1 MFVSVLIFVV
11 ILAALI
17 LVHELGHFIMAK
29 RSGAKVE
36 EFGFGFPPRLLGLK
50 RGETTYS
57 INLFPIGGFV
67 KIYGEDGPPRL
78 GEAGGM
84 KQDPRS
90 FASKSI
96 KTRSIIVAAGVLMN
110 ILLAVVILSVGHFI
124 GLPQVLDGESK
135 ISNAKNI
142 NIRVVDVSEGSPAKE
157 AGIEIGDIVFGMNVA
172 SDKITDI
179 KNIEDIQNF
188 TDAHLEEKIAISLKR
203 GKALIENQV
212 IPRSDP
218 PEGEGPIGFAM
229 ARTGQVS
236 YPFYIAPLKG
246 LESTFLFMVA
256 TLRSFW
262 SVIYEVV
269 ATGSFGG
276 ELAGPVGI
284 AVMTGE
290 AQKLGFAFLLQF
302 IALISINLAI
312 INILPFPALDGGRLL
327 FFGIEKIKGSPVNP
341 KYEKMA
347 HTAGFALL
355 MLLMIV
361 ITFRDVGKFL

>member
-1 MFVSVLIFVV
+1 MLVTISIFVI
-11 ILAALI
+11 ILAILI
-17 LVHELGHFIMAK
+17 LVHELGHFIVAK

-36 EFGFGFPPRLLGLK
+36 EFGIGFPPRIFSLK
-50 RGETTYS
+50 RGETMYS

-67 KIYGEDGPPRL
+67 KIYGEDGSPRL
-78 GEAGGM
+78 GEAGGI
-84 KQDPRS
+84 KHDPRS

-96 KTRSIIVAAGVLMN
+96 KTRAIIVAAGVLMN
-110 ILLAVVILSVGHFI
+110 IFFAVIILSVGHFI

-135 ISNAKNI
+135 ISNVKNI
-142 NIRVVDVSEGSPAKE
+142 NIRIVDIAEGSPAKE
-157 AGIEIGDIVFGMNVA
+157 AGIQIGDIIYGMSA
-172 SDKITDI
+172 ALDKITDV

-188 TDAHLEEKIAISLKR
+188 TDTHPGEKVAVSVKR
-203 GKALIENQV
+203 GNVVTEKQV

-229 ARTGQVS
+229 VRTGQVS

-246 LESTFLFMVA
+246 MESTFRFAAA
-256 TLRSFW
+256 TVRAFGSAASELL
-262 SVIYEVV
+262 

-327 FFGIEKIKGSPVNP
+327 FLGIEKIKGSPVNP

-355 MLLMIV
+355 ILLMIA
-361 ITFRDVGKFL
+361 ITFRDIGKFL

>member
-1 MFVSVLIFVV
+1 MLVTVFIFIV
-11 ILAALI
+11 ILAVLI

-29 RSGAKVE
+29 RSGATVE
-36 EFGFGFPPRLLGLK
+36 EFGFGFPPRIFGLK

-67 KIYGEDGPPRL
+67 KIYGEDG
-78 GEAGGM
+78 GM

-90 FASKSI
+90 FASHSI

-110 ILLAVVILSVGHFI
+110 MLLAVVILSVGHFI
-124 GLPQVLDGESK
+124 GLPQILDGESK
-135 ISNAKNI
+135 VSNVKNI
-142 NIRVVDVSEGSPAKE
+142 TVRIVDVAEGSPASD
-157 AGIEIGDIVFGMNVA
+157 AGIEIGDIVFGMSAVL
-172 SDKITDI
+172 DKISDI
-179 KNIEDIQNF
+179 ENIKDIQNF
-188 TDAHLEEKIAISLKR
+188 TDAHLGEKIVVSLKR
-203 GKALIENQV
+203 GNAVTEKQV

-229 ARTGQVS
+229 ARIGQVS
-236 YPFYIAPLKG
+236 YPFYIAPFKG
-246 LESTFLFMVA
+246 LESTFLFAVR
-256 TLRSFW
+256 TLQSFW
-262 SVIYEVV
+262 SVFYEVFT
-269 ATGSFGG
+269 TGNFAG

-327 FFGIEKIKGSPVNP
+327 FFGIEKIKGSPVNQ

-347 HTAGFALL
+347 HAAGFALL
-355 MLLMIV
+355 ILLMIV
-361 ITFRDVGKFL
+361 ITFRDIGKFL

>member
-1 MFVSVLIFVV
+1 MLVTIFIFVI
-11 ILAALI
+11 ILAVLI

-36 EFGFGFPPRLLGLK
+36 EFGFGFPPRLFGLK

-67 KIYGEDGPPRL
+67 KIYGEDG
-78 GEAGGM
+78 ENQ
-84 KQDPRS
+84 KDPRS
-90 FASKSI
+90 FASKGI
-96 KTRSIIVAAGVLMN
+96 GTRAVIIAAGVMMN
-110 ILLAVVILSVGHFI
+110 VLLAVVLLSVGHFV
-124 GLPQVLDGESK
+124 GLPKVLDGDSK
-135 ISNAKNI
+135 ISNVKNI
-142 NIRVVDVSEGSPAKE
+142 SVRVVNVAEGSPAKE
-157 AGIEIGDIVFGMNVA
+157 AGIEIGDIVFGMSVA
-172 SDKITDI
+172 LDKVTNI
-179 KNIEDIQNF
+179 KNMEDIQNF
-188 TDAHLEEKIAISLKR
+188 TDAHLGEKIAISLKR
-203 GKALIENQV
+203 GKALTEKQV

-236 YPFYIAPLKG
+236 YPFYIAPFKG
-246 LESTFLFMVA
+246 LESTFLFATA

-262 SVIYEVV
+262 SVIYEVLT
-269 ATGSFGG
+269 TGSFGG

-290 AQKLGFAFLLQF
+290 AQKMGFAFLLQF

-327 FFGIEKIKGSPVNP
+327 FLGIEKIKGAPVNP

-355 MLLMIV
+355 ILLMIV
-361 ITFRDVGKFL
+361 ITFRDIGKFL